1 MGPAHAARRQ
11 DCRSAGF
18 AVIGRRDA
26 PESARCINVQ
36 PEPAFAAVRMARLGL
51 WTWNWTALL
60 TLADARAR
68 SILEAHFREHAEA
81 GRLQDALA
89 RSGLL

>member
-1 MGPAHAARRQ
+1 
-11 DCRSAGF
+11 
-18 AVIGRRDA
+18 
-26 PESARCINVQ
+26 
-36 PEPAFAAVRMARLGL
+36 MARLGL